1 MRTTSAPSWRAC
13 TSRRIFEV
21 NASPVVR
28 EYCVLMRVA
37 ASEGLDKFIELGH
50 ESGAVNRKLALA
62 LGFGGKVILRGRSVP
77 NQDHKQDRN
86 RYLNSGSRSPIF
98 VISSGARDLVF
109 LGQ

>member
-1 MRTTSAPSWRAC
+1 LR
-13 TSRRIFEV
+13 FDEG
-21 NASPVVR
+21 
-28 EYCVLMRVA
+28 VA
-37 ASEGLDKFIELGH
+37 ASEGLDKFIELGD

-62 LGFGGKVILRGRSVP
+62 LGFGGKVVLRGRSVP

-86 RYLNSGSRSPIF
+86 RYLNSGSRWPIF